1 MVEKSDN
8 FLKNNNL
15 QWWAN
20 LGFLYSTHCSEK
32 PGIKLDGPNKIDIT

>member
-15 QWWAN
+15 QCGGLILA
-20 LGFLYSTHCSEK
+20 FSTHCFEK